1 MQRRLFIVLLMV
13 FILADTSHA
22 IEPALL
28 KSDSCNSD
36 QSSDYY
42 FVPEERFAKQPFLIK
57 SQRPGQV
64 VEDRY
69 SPDLTRFV
77 LRPINTNVAVSRNYL
92 QSIQRPC
99 ARIAHQYWDLV
110 FLEALLPEFS
120 PRTIKNEALFAEGAS
135 LNRIKVRVGSLSHET
150 AHVNL
155 QNEVKDGKL
164 VETANHPSLGLK
176 EYRDPKRKEVVFPS
190 FYIADIGRVLTPNGN
205 PIVIGCYFDWMGQVE
220 DAVGCEVTFT
230 LPHTLWSK
238 EQQSLFGGVQGLEI
252 TYWFY
257 KKHLVDWERIHH
269 KVLRIAD
276 DMLTDIQIPS
286 RNKPPNPDV
295 ANDAVL
301 IAPTNPLGT
310 KIYNVALAMVK
321 KLHLGNNLESM
332 SYQVAVT
339 SKTYLMIVKK
349 AGDSTAQ
356 SLVKDELKRLQPKY
370 QGQWDE
376 NLARSYVEF
385 FDSNELQS
393 IADEKQSS
401 KYFGKYSSRQNAVGR
416 SMQSKSTGLLTDFV
430 SEATLNAFTKA
441 TGTK

>member
-1 MQRRLFIVLLMV
+1 MQKNLFVVLLMV
-13 FILADTSHA
+13 FILANTSHA

-28 KSDSCNSD
+28 KNDSCNSD

-57 SQRPGQV
+57 FQRPGQV

-69 SPDLTRFV
+69 SPNLTHFV

-99 ARIAHQYWDLV
+99 ARIARQYWDLV

-120 PRTIKNEALFAEGAS
+120 PRTLKNEALFAEGAS

-150 AHVNL
+150 AHRNL

-190 FYIADIGRVLTPNGN
+190 FYIADTGRVLTPNGN

-220 DAVGCEVTFT
+220 DAVGCEVAFT
-230 LPHTLWSK
+230 LPQTLWSK
-238 EQQSLFGGVQGLEI
+238 EQQNLFGGVQGIEVK
-252 TYWFY
+252 YWFY
-257 KKHLVDWERIHH
+257 KKHLASWELIHR
-269 KVLRIAD
+269 KILGMVD
-276 DMLTDIQIPS
+276 DMLIDIHIPS
-286 RNKPPNPDV
+286 SNQSLNQHA
-295 ANDAVL
+295 ANDTAL
-301 IAPTNPLGT
+301 AAPSNILATET
-310 KIYNVALAMVK
+310 YNVALTMVK

-332 SYQVAVT
+332 SYRAATT
-339 SKTYLMIVKK
+339 SQTYFMITEKTGVP
-349 AGDSTAQ
+349 TAQ

-370 QGQWDE
+370 QEQWDK
-376 NLARSYVEF
+376 NLARSYAEF
-385 FDSNELQS
+385 IDSAELRS
-393 IADEKQSS
+393 IADEKQLS
-401 KYFGKYSSRQNAVGR
+401 KYFSKHTSKQNDVGK

-430 SEATLNAFTKA
+430 TEATLNVLTKV
-441 TGTK
+441 TGAK